1 MSKIII
7 SIFILSIS
15 TLQPAYA
22 APTQLRQW
30 IAPPECV
37 IDGDI
42 LTPEECDQLLHP
54 TPPTTTPPTE
64 GVTVDVSSQKPTSPY
79 WQISSLLVPF
89 TLSSP
94 SSMEGAGI
102 RIVDRSEAQ
111 SPSREHL
118 IVSLIILVLI
128 LIGTVLLIFTSR
140 RRAASLSKEDMFDK
154 IYGRV
159 SSFWTRKAK

>member
-1 MSKIII
+1 MIKIII

-15 TLQPAYA
+15 ILQPAYA
-22 APTQLRQW
+22 APTQLKQW

-42 LTPEECDQLLHP
+42 LTPEECEQLLHP

-64 GVTVDVSSQKPTSPY
+64 SVTVDVPSQKPTPPY
-79 WQISSLLVPF
+79 WQISSFLIPF
-89 TLSSP
+89 TLSNPTSVD
-94 SSMEGAGI
+94 GTGI
-102 RIVDRSEAQ
+102 SIVDRSETH
-111 SPSREHL
+111 SPSREYV